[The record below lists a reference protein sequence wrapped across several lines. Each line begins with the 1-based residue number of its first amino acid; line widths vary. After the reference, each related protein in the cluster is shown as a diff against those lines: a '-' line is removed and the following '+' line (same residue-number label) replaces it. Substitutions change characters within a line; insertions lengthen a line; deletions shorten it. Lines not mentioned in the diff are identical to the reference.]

1 MGKGTAAE
9 LEARRKVRELRTT
22 QAAARAEEERRRLA
36 AQAEQDERIEAA
48 VARLVASKRDLEA
61 AGKVLAEAEQQ
72 HAKAVD
78 AAADELRIVVRALR
92 SEGLSPADIVAL
104 TGVTLA
110 EVRRASK
117 LDATAPGRAADSSA
131 GGGAAAVV
139 EAAG

>member
-22 QAAARAEEERRRLA
+22 QAAARAEEERRRRA

-72 HAKAVD
+72 HARAVD

-117 LDATAPGRAADSSA
+117 LDATAPGGAADSSA